1 MQTRTFWLEV
11 DDGAKL
17 FVHCWEPDASSNRGT
32 APALRGGAGAPKAV
46 LQIAHGM
53 AEHAARYARVA
64 ERLTAAGYAVY
75 ANDHRGHGRTAPTPA
90 DLGYFAD
97 HDGFRRAVRDMVALS
112 ERIAQDRPG
121 LPLFLLGHS
130 MGSLFTRAYL
140 FSDAA
145 RLTGVVISGT
155 SGQSSFLARLGAG
168 LGKMERWRVGPRGHS
183 KVLQL
188 ASIGAYNLAFRPNR
202 TSCDWLSRDN
212 AEVDKYIADPL
223 CGFELTVQGW
233 IDVYDCLLAIEREED
248 IARLPKDLPVYIF
261 AGARDPVGG
270 DTVAGRWLIAAL
282 RRAGLRDVTTRFY
295 PDARHETLNE
305 LNRDEVERDLLAW
318 LDSALDGALARRA
331 R

>member
-1 MQTRTFWLEV
+1 
-11 DDGAKL
+11 
-17 FVHCWEPDASSNRGT
+17 VHCWEPD
-32 APALRGGAGAPKAV
+32 AGAPKAV

-53 AEHAARYARVA
+53 AEHGARYARVA

-75 ANDHRGHGRTAPTPA
+75 ANDHRGHGRTASTPA

-97 HDGFRRAVRDMVALS
+97 HDGFRRVVRDMVALS

-130 MGSLFTRAYL
+130 MGSLFLRAYL

-145 RLTGVVISGT
+145 RLAGVVISGT
-155 SGQSSFLARLGAG
+155 SGQSSFLAKLGGG
-168 LGKMERWRVGPRGHS
+168 LAKMARWRVGPRGRS
-183 KVLQL
+183 KLLQL

-202 TSCDWLSRDN
+202 TACDWLSRDN

-248 IARLPKDLPVYIF
+248 IARLPKDLPVYVF
-261 AGARDPVGG
+261 AGALDPVGG
-270 DTVAGRWLIAAL
+270 DNARGRWLIEAL
-282 RRAGLRDVTTRFY
+282 RRAGMRDVTTRFY
-295 PDARHETLNE
+295 PEARHETLNE
-305 LNRDEVERDLLAW
+305 LNRDEVERDLLGW
-318 LDSALDGALARRA
+318 LDGALDGALARRA
-331 R
+331 RS